1 MINMQGP
8 IQGQGIQGQSQ
19 GQLQGQL
26 QGQVQGQMPGQL
38 SKKMQMNSN
47 NPPAFRKLFDDEE
60 NGLVSETSPQF
71 KKI

>member
-1 MINMQGP
+1 MMNMQGQGAGQVPGP
-8 IQGQGIQGQSQ
+8 IQ
-19 GQLQGQL
+19 
-26 QGQVQGQMPGQL
+26 
-38 SKKMQMNSN
+38 KKMQMNSN

>member
-1 MINMQGP
+1 MPPKSSKPMINMQGP
-8 IQGQGIQGQSQ
+8 GQ
-19 GQLQGQL
+19 GQLQGQMQVQM
-26 QGQVQGQMPGQL
+26 QGPVQGQIQ
-38 SKKMQMNSN
+38 KKMQMNSN